1 MASLPKKNEVI
12 ASDPSQLAAGTVID
26 GRYKVQRV
34 IGVGGTGIVY
44 EVEHLRTGQALA
56 LKTLLDPSHSA
67 RLEQEARALAKLKS
81 THIVKVVDL
90 GTHAPARGFGA
101 KEPPSPF
108 MVMSLL
114 RGRNLR
120 ELLETRLQLD
130 LGFVANVIVQVCEG
144 LEEAHGAG
152 LVHRDLK
159 PDNVHLTTDKAN
171 VVDVAKEIVF
181 ATVFDFGVVKLTAA
195 ELNNPLTRTGSTVG
209 TPYYMSLEQL
219 RGAGTVDTQTDI
231 YALCVMAYEC
241 LAAKRPFE
249 AGTLG
254 DLIFAICSTQPTPLR
269 DSRPEIPEA
278 IEKLI
283 MRGLAREKGERPKTM
298 REVAEAFAPYAD
310 ASFTLWLRDSDL
322 SKAMVARAGSPA
334 VGATTSSTARGGTDP
349 GVEERAASDRPTA
362 PLNNALLP
370 ALGSPL
376 LPKMAPPAPSSR
388 GALPP
393 VASAPVMPPAPHAA
407 TAPPAMTPAVMAPV
421 AMTPATHSAMAAAA
435 SSAGPAASAP
445 VAPSAP
451 RPVAPRPA
459 LRVDGDRE
467 TPTEMFTQ
475 DMHGD
480 VDMDP
485 PTGVARL
492 APLEASAPANEDRT
506 AVLSLAEVVLSEPVL
521 HHSQALPVHP
531 PSQPNASPVF
541 GPPSEGHRASLASLD
556 PKHAALQTQAIPP
569 NLLVAAQQSQQA
581 QQAPKPPMSQPGFAH
596 TQSSPIASSAA
607 PPHQPDRFAVFLEQ
621 LRVRG
626 TESAFDARMKF
637 RAATPEQQI
646 VLVAVGTA
654 LLAVV
659 VVLLVW
665 LVFLR

>member
-1 MASLPKKNEVI
+1 M
-12 ASDPSQLAAGTVID
+12 
-26 GRYKVQRV
+26 
-34 IGVGGTGIVY
+34 
-44 EVEHLRTGQALA
+44 
-56 LKTLLDPSHSA
+56 
-67 RLEQEARALAKLKS
+67 
-81 THIVKVVDL
+81 
-90 GTHAPARGFGA
+90 
-101 KEPPSPF
+101 
-108 MVMSLL
+108 
-114 RGRNLR
+114 
-120 ELLETRLQLD
+120 
-130 LGFVANVIVQVCEG
+130 
-144 LEEAHGAG
+144 
-152 LVHRDLK
+152 
-159 PDNVHLTTDKAN
+159 
-171 VVDVAKEIVF
+171 
-181 ATVFDFGVVKLTAA
+181 
-195 ELNNPLTRTGSTVG
+195 
-209 TPYYMSLEQL
+209 
-219 RGAGTVDTQTDI
+219 
-231 YALCVMAYEC
+231 
-241 LAAKRPFE
+241 
-249 AGTLG
+249 
-254 DLIFAICSTQPTPLR
+254 IFAICSTQPTPLR

-334 VGATTSSTARGGTDP
+334 AGATTSSTARGGTDP
-349 GVEERAASDRPTA
+349 GVEERAASDKPTA

-393 VASAPVMPPAPHAA
+393 VASAPAMPPATHPAM
-407 TAPPAMTPAVMAPV
+407 APPAHPAMAP
-421 AMTPATHSAMAAAA
+421 AAMAPAAMA
-435 SSAGPAASAP
+435 PAAMALPVVSAGPAASTAP

-492 APLEASAPANEDRT
+492 APLEASGPANEDRT

-581 QQAPKPPMSQPGFAH
+581 QHAPKPPMSQPGFAH
-596 TQSSPIASSAA
+596 TQPSPIASSAA

>member
-90 GTHAPARGFGA
+90 GTHAPTRGFGA

-278 IEKLI
+278 LEKLI

-322 SKAMVARAGSPA
+322 SKAMVSRAGSPA
-334 VGATTSSTARGGTDP
+334 VGATVSSTARGGTDP
-349 GVEERAASDRPTA
+349 GVEERSASDKPTA

-388 GALPP
+388 GALPA
-393 VASAPVMPPAPHAA
+393 VSAPAPAMAPAA
-407 TAPPAMTPAVMAPV
+407 MAPAAMAPAAMAPPAHAAMAPPAV
-421 AMTPATHSAMAAAA
+421 
-435 SSAGPAASAP
+435 SAGPASAAP

-480 VDMDP
+480 GDGVDIDP

-569 NLLVAAQQSQQA
+569 NLLVAAQQSQQV
-581 QQAPKPPMSQPGFAH
+581 PKPPMSQPGFAQ
-596 TQSSPIASSAA
+596 TQPSPIASSAA

-626 TESAFDARMKF
+626 TETAFDARMKF

>member
-1 MASLPKKNEVI
+1 M
-12 ASDPSQLAAGTVID
+12 
-26 GRYKVQRV
+26 
-34 IGVGGTGIVY
+34 
-44 EVEHLRTGQALA
+44 
-56 LKTLLDPSHSA
+56 
-67 RLEQEARALAKLKS
+67 
-81 THIVKVVDL
+81 
-90 GTHAPARGFGA
+90 
-101 KEPPSPF
+101 
-108 MVMSLL
+108 
-114 RGRNLR
+114 
-120 ELLETRLQLD
+120 
-130 LGFVANVIVQVCEG
+130 GFVANVIVQVCEG

-322 SKAMVARAGSPA
+322 SKAVMVAQAGSAA
-334 VGATTSSTARGGTDP
+334 VGATASSTARGGTDP
-349 GVEERAASDRPTA
+349 GVEERAASDKPTA

-388 GALPP
+388 GALPA
-393 VASAPVMPPAPHAA
+393 VVGPAP
-407 TAPPAMTPAVMAPV
+407 
-421 AMTPATHSAMAAAA
+421 AMAAAA
-435 SSAGPAASAP
+435 MAPPAHAAMAPPAVSAGPASA
-445 VAPSAP
+445 AAAP

-480 VDMDP
+480 VDIDP

-506 AVLSLAEVVLSEPVL
+506 AVLSLAEVVLSEREPVL

-581 QQAPKPPMSQPGFAH
+581 QQVPKAPMSQPGFAH

-654 LLAVV
+654 LMAVV